1 MDPKSDFFISYS
13 GADRAWAEWIAWQLE
28 ANGYT
33 TVLQAWDFIPGRDFG
48 HLTQQAMD
56 TAKRTIVV
64 LFPAYVA
71 SMFGEAEWRP
81 AFAEDPAGQLGLL
94 VPVRVAEVT
103 PPGLLATRI
112 FIDLVGVTDEQE
124 AIDRLLQ
131 GLSEQRVIPSQLDG
145 GICDTCIELPMPVG
159 PVEGKPRPW
168 LPELELLPHFGV
180 TTSAQVGRWRSVRSR
195 PACSPSTP
203 LSCARARSSTSGVG
217 KCRAPAQYR
226 RGGHRQHPL
235 VGSGDRPLAG
245 QPRPVLLRARVA
257 PQRAAARGGRDGGVG
272 RRPGR
277 RRPPQPRCLGA
288 FPWPGGRHDVR
299 SRVCR
304 GNQSLVLGQADEL
317 PARHRSRGGRWY
329 PTLVTLPDGR
339 VLAMSGHPED
349 PDTRHHTITIEAFSP
364 TPAPRGDWSDEGDQ
378 LLVLDSYPR
387 LHIIPGGAQGKL
399 LCTTLNDGQSWTW
412 DPQQG
417 LGLARN
423 RSRHR
428 LRWLRTPAPQ
438 AAPPAAPATKRDGMV
453 QRGLTPP
460 GAGSACAQR
469 SQL

>member
-64 LFPAYVA
+64 LSPAYVA

-94 VPVRVAEVT
+94 VAVRVAEVT

-131 GLSEQRVIPSQLDG
+131 GLSEQRVKPSQLDG
-145 GICDTCIELPMPVG
+145 GICDACIELPMPVG

-180 TTSAQVGRWRSVRSR
+180 TTSAQVGRWEVRAEPAGVLAVHAALLRTGKVVYFGGRKMSSASTIPAGRASTTPACGIRRPSPRRPTTTCSAAGTRCSPTGGCSRRAGRRSGPADRSAADPTTTLPWGISVAWR
-195 PACSPSTP
+195 PATAFDPGFAAGTNP
-203 LSCARARSSTSGVG
+203 WSSV
-217 KCRAPAQYR
+217 KRMNFQ
-226 RGGHRQHPL
+226 RGT
-235 VGSGDRPLAG
+235 G
-245 QPRPVLLRARVA
+245 Q
-257 PQRAAARGGRDGGVG
+257 G
-272 RRPGR
+272 
-277 RRPPQPRCLGA
+277 
-288 FPWPGGRHDVR
+288 
-299 SRVCR
+299 
-304 GNQSLVLGQADEL
+304 
-317 PARHRSRGGRWY
+317 GGRWY

-349 PDTRHHTITIEAFSP
+349 SDTRHHTITIEAFSP
-364 TPAPRGDWSDEGDQ
+364 TPAPQGDWSDEGDQ

-412 DPQQG
+412 DPA
-417 LGLARN
+417 ARPGP
-423 RSRHR
+423 RSQPV
-428 LRWLRTPAPQ
+428 PAPTTLATNPSSASRAARRSCHQ
-438 AAPPAAPATKRDGMV
+438 A
-453 QRGLTPP
+453 
-460 GAGSACAQR
+460 
-469 SQL
+469 